1 MKSPRPPRQPDQQPD
16 IAVAL
21 HYSGE
26 GAPKVVAKGRGELA
40 ERILERARE
49 HGVPLR
55 ESAELVEVLATVD
68 IGRQIPEP
76 LYRAVAEVIAYA
88 WSLKGQGLDGLKRGR

>member
-1 MKSPRPPRQPDQQPD
+1 MSTDAPRDERPA

-21 HYSGE
+21 HYDGS
-26 GAPKVVAKGRGELA
+26 GAPKVLAKGRGELA

-55 ESAELVEVLATVD
+55 ESPELVEVLATVD

-88 WSLKGQGLDGLKRGR
+88 WSLSGKRLEEG

>member
-1 MKSPRPPRQPDQQPD
+1 MSAGGPREERPSV
-16 IAVAL
+16 AVAL
-21 HYSGE
+21 HYDGA

-40 ERILERARE
+40 ERIIERARE

-55 ESAELVEVLATVD
+55 ESPELVEVLASVD
-68 IGRQIPEP
+68 LGRQIPEP

-88 WSLKGQGLDGLKRGR
+88 WSLRGKGLEDT